1 MNRDV
6 MNISAIIEEL
16 QRKLIGGILITDE
29 NGEEVFRDANV
40 TVNRHFLEHMTE
52 ACPAGEAEGTA
63 LSWEY
68 WDETGEKCFQVITAT
83 GRVEGVLYQVHQFV
97 DISDSFSLYR
107 AINDY
112 STDLEKTSEH
122 DRMTGL
128 YNKGKYMELIRVFYP
143 KQESV
148 AVFNMDVNNL
158 KKMNDSLGHEM
169 GDKLLIKA
177 ASSIQAVTSDSVA
190 GFRLGGDEFMM
201 IAHDITEQD
210 ALDLKSRWEEAL
222 SDLNEKDKEIDCI
235 IACGLAYGKGSDLE
249 ELLRL
254 ADERMY
260 SDKKK
265 KKKPGEEIR

>member
-1 MNRDV
+1 

-16 QRKLIGGILITDE
+16 QRKLIGGVVITDE
-29 NGEEVFRDANV
+29 NSEEVYRDSNV
-40 TVNRHFLEHMTE
+40 TFNRHFFEHVKE
-52 ACPAGEAEGTA
+52 ACPAWEGEGTA

-68 WDETGEKCFQVITAT
+68 WDESGEKCFQVITAT
-83 GRVEGVLYQVHQFV
+83 GRVDGRLYQVHQIV

-107 AINDY
+107 AINDF
-112 STDLEKTSEH
+112 SLDLQNSSEH

-143 KQESV
+143 KKDSV
-148 AVFNMDVNNL
+148 AVFNLDVNNL
-158 KKMNDSLGHEM
+158 KKTNDTQGHQM
-169 GDKLLIKA
+169 GDKLLVNAALSIKA
-177 ASSIQAVTSDSVA
+177 LISEKVN
-190 GFRLGGDEFMM
+190 GFRLGGDEFM
-201 IAHDITEQD
+201 ILAHDITEQE
-210 ALDLKSRWEEAL
+210 AADLKNRWEEAL
-222 SDLNEKDKEIDCI
+222 AELNENDSEIQCV

-249 ELLRL
+249 ELLKL